1 MLGVF
6 YFRIKVRVFLFIK
19 TDNSLPT
26 VVVLAAYRSERFKA
40 AYGCQ
45 HKLDTLLQGRS
56 VLERE

>member
-6 YFRIKVRVFLFIK
+6 YFRIKVRVFSYVK

-26 VVVLAAYRSERFKA
+26 VVVLAADRSERFKT
-40 AYGCQ
+40 AYGSQ
-45 HKLDTLLQGRS
+45 HKLDPMLQGRS